1 MFYQIF
7 LILFI
12 IFLVG
17 FIITMVLHKRK
28 IKAILKSN
36 DYDALGESKLIRQPY
51 LAAANLFLAIGFA
64 FFVFTMLQLQI
75 PFEIIINALHVYNY
89 KNEIALAIDVFSTA
103 IIVVVFTSIYPIMRH
118 KKAVQDWFEF
128 ASGALIGSGFTLLFF
143 PFFAAFFILTVIF
156 YMIAFGGR
164 ATRYYGL
171 LFGFSIMIV
180 LRFFI
185 PLGFIFW
192 LSYAF
197 WLGLLF
203 GCALLFR
210 SRSSL
215 FIWSLPLL
223 LLIPNFF
230 FSS

>member
-1 MFYQIF
+1 LLLQTSF
-7 LILFI
+7 LQL
-12 IFLVG
+12 
-17 FIITMVLHKRK
+17 VLHSLYSLCSSCR
-28 IKAILKSN
+28 
-36 DYDALGESKLIRQPY
+36 
-51 LAAANLFLAIGFA
+51 FLLRLLL
-64 FFVFTMLQLQI
+64 MLSMYTI
-75 PFEIIINALHVYNY
+75 T
-89 KNEIALAIDVFSTA
+89 KNEIALAIDVFSTT

-171 LFGFSIMIV
+171 LFDFSIMIV